1 MARRLAE
8 PRGPAEGPELA
19 GRRESAERREPV
31 GRREPDGPHGT
42 PAPPVRVCDRDRA
55 DGRPRGHLRAIG
67 LSRVGPRGSAH
78 RGFPPG
84 LRKSSWSLLVACA
97 AGRPARA
104 AGRYR

>member
-1 MARRLAE
+1 MD
-8 PRGPAEGPELA
+8 G
-19 GRRESAERREPV
+19 
-31 GRREPDGPHGT
+31 PDGT
-42 PAPPVRVCDRDRA
+42 PTRPVRVCDRDRA
-55 DGRPRGHLRAIG
+55 DGRPRGHLRSIG

>member
-8 PRGPAEGPELA
+8 PRGPA

-31 GRREPDGPHGT
+31 GRQGLDGRRGLGGHHGT

-55 DGRPRGHLRAIG
+55 DGRPCGHLRAIG
-67 LSRVGPRGSAH
+67 LSRVGPRGSAR